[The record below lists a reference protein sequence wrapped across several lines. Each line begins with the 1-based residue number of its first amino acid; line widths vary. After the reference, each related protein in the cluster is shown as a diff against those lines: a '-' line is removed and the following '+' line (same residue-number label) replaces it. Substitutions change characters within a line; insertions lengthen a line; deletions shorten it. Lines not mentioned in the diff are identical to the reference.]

1 MNLNRNAPPLESSPR
16 QTPPLTRAGRRAA
29 EAAMEAA
36 KFRPTA
42 DGKRLVRQFEAHGII
57 VTEWVSVERLSNS
70 NKP

>member
-1 MNLNRNAPPLESSPR
+1 MNPNRKASSLESSPR

-42 DGKRLVRQFEAHGII
+42 DGKRVVRQYEAHGIA
-57 VTEWVSVERLSNS
+57 VTEWVNVERLSNS
-70 NKP
+70 NKR